1 MRTIISSP
9 RQNAIEPNKPR
20 FQFYFADEPQYAA
33 FERRGHIAHL
43 LKCYRRHP
51 ERHMVR
57 KLGTHLYSI
66 HTIGSDITAVIA
78 G

>member
-20 FQFYFADEPQYAA
+20 FQFYFADEPQFAV
-33 FERRGHIAHL
+33 FECRGHIAHL
-43 LKCYRRHP
+43 LKCYRRFP
-51 ERHMVR
+51 GRYTVR
-57 KLGTHLYSI
+57 KHGLHLYSI
-66 HTIGSDITAVIA
+66 RTLGGSSVAVIA